1 MRTQVV
7 SERGGSLFRKHTTA
21 NTITNMHINTCKN
34 TNRITNA
41 MNENAGGN
49 RGALPDPVGKKRFQH
64 VLQMQYSYKYKHIE
78 IHIPNPIRKKRFQLV
93 LQTYPCK

>member
-1 MRTQVV
+1 
-7 SERGGSLFRKHTTA
+7 
-21 NTITNMHINTCKN
+21 
-34 TNRITNA
+34 

-78 IHIPNPIRKKRFQLV
+78 IHIPNPIGKK
-93 LQTYPCK
+93 K

>member
-7 SERGGSLFRKHTTA
+7 EGWQLISAKHTSA
-21 NTITNMHINTCKN
+21 NTNTNIYMHINTCQN
-34 TNRITNA
+34 TNRITNT

-64 VLQMQYSYKYKHIE
+64 VLQMQYSYKYKHKHIE
-78 IHIPNPIRKKRFQLV
+78 IHIPNSTGKK
-93 LQTYPCK
+93 K

>member
-1 MRTQVV
+1 MSTQVV
-7 SERGGSLFRKHTTA
+7 SERGNSLFRKHTTA

-49 RGALPDPVGKKRFQH
+49 RGALPDPVGKKRFQY
-64 VLQMQYSYKYKHIE
+64 VLQMQYSYKCKHKHIE
-78 IHIPNPIRKKRFQLV
+78 IHTPNPIGKK
-93 LQTYPCK
+93 K